1 MWSCLSIVV
10 LALLLQP
17 ALVLAQARLPI
28 PDPVMPD
35 PCRIAPALP
44 FCP

>member
-1 MWSCLSIVV
+1 MWSCLLIFV
-10 LALLLQP
+10 LALLAQP
-17 ALVLAQARLPI
+17 APALAQTRSPT

>member
-17 ALVLAQARLPI
+17 VLVLAQTRSPA